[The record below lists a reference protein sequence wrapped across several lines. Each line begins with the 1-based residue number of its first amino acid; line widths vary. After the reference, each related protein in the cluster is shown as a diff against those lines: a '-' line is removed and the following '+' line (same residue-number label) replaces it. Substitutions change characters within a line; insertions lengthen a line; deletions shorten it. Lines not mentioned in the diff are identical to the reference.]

1 MLRIL
6 LDQKRVYEEQIK
18 ELHGQLAAVVTN
30 IEELLSPKLLDL
42 RTLQGKETGAV
53 NLMFEGFKVT
63 ETIPKKVEWDQEK
76 LNELFD
82 RIVTAG
88 DDPRAYMKL
97 KLEVP
102 EKQFNAFDVN
112 LQAVFAEA
120 RTVKHGKATFA
131 FEEVTNA

>member
-1 MLRIL
+1 MLRML
-6 LDQKRVYEEQIK
+6 LEQKRVYEEQIK
-18 ELHGQLAAVVTN
+18 EIQGHMANVVTEIESLLAA
-30 IEELLSPKLLDL
+30 KLLDL
-42 RTLQGKETGAV
+42 RTLQGKETGTV
-53 NLMFEGFKVT
+53 NLLFEGYKVT

-88 DDPRAYMKL
+88 DDPRAYMKM

-102 EKQFNAFDVN
+102 EKKYGELAPE

-120 RTVKHGKATFA
+120 RTIKHGKAQLA
-131 FEEVTNA
+131 FEEATNA

>member
-30 IEELLSPKLLDL
+30 IEELLAAKLLDL

-53 NLMFEGFKVT
+53 NLIFEGFKVT
-63 ETIPKKVEWDQEK
+63 ETIPKKVEWDQER

-88 DDPRAYMKL
+88 DDPRAWMKL
-97 KLEVP
+97 KLEVS
-102 EKQFNAFDVN
+102 EKQFNALDTN

-120 RTVKHGKATFA
+120 RTVRHGKAQLA
-131 FEEVTNA
+131 FEEIS

>member
-6 LDQKRVYEEQIK
+6 LDQKRVFEEQIK
-18 ELHGQLAAVVTN
+18 ELNGQLAVVVVN
-30 IEELLSPKLLDL
+30 IEELLSAKLLDL

-88 DDPRAYMKL
+88 DDPRAWMKL
-97 KLEVP
+97 KLEVS
-102 EKQFNAFDVN
+102 EKQFNALDAN
-112 LQAVFAEA
+112 LQEVFAEA
-120 RTVKHGKATFA
+120 RTVKHGKAQLA
-131 FEEVTNA
+131 FEEVANA